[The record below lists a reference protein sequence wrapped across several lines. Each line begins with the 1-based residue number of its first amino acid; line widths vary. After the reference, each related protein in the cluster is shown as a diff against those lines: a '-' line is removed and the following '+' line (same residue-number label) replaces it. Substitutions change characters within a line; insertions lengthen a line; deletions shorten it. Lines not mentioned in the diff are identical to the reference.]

1 LVRPNPQSDDS
12 RTCGVPGCEICEL
25 KKPFVFPKEILE
37 AAENRKLVIFAGAG
51 VSTEARGVF
60 NLTLYEDTRR
70 ELKIGSRKKISFSA
84 LMSLYCRRKTRRM
97 LLHKIKN
104 RFDYMKK
111 FPEIYKHATRFHRE
125 LSTIPCIQEIVTT
138 NWDDH
143 FECECDATPIVTPDD
158 FAAFSDIPGRKVF
171 KIHGSVTNYGSIVA
185 TAEDYQA
192 CYRRLRTGVIG
203 SVLKVLLSS
212 KTVVFVGYSFQ
223 DEDFERVYRLL
234 NREVRGLLPSSYIVI
249 LDEDAKATLASVG
262 INIKPIITDATFFL
276 ATLKAQLVKKKL
288 MLPDERYNGL
298 EKAYERVFEAQNNIF
313 RIDPRRHPENIYS
326 LVYQDGLMHGLEDVI
341 GSRKSGRFS
350 DGHMLM
356 LMHMIQSYEFLRK
369 RYLHAGNYW
378 EVAYIEGFRNGLLYF
393 LSSDKK
399 TPKLPL
405 YYLFGCGDITNL
417 RDYRKLA
424 KRARNLHKSAYSFVS
439 RLAASRIHTKGV
451 SFHHA
456 PFL

>member
-1 LVRPNPQSDDS
+1 VL
-12 RTCGVPGCEICEL
+12 
-25 KKPFVFPKEILE
+25 PKEIVD
-37 AAENRKLVIFAGAG
+37 AAENQKLAIFAGAG

-60 NLTLYEDTRR
+60 NLTLYDDVRR
-70 ELKIGSRKKISFSA
+70 ELKIGSKKRISFSD
-84 LMSLYCRRKTRRM
+84 LMSLYCTRKTRRM
-97 LLHKIKN
+97 LLHKIKS
-104 RFDYMKK
+104 RFDYMKL
-111 FPEIYKHATRFHRE
+111 FPEIYRDATRFHRE
-125 LSTIPCIQEIVTT
+125 LSTIPYIQEIVTT

-143 FECECDATPIVTPDD
+143 FERECDAAPIVTPDD

-185 TAEDYQA
+185 TAEDYRA

-212 KTVVFVGYSFQ
+212 KTIAFVGYSFQ
-223 DEDFERVYRLL
+223 DEDFGRVYRLL
-234 NREVRGLLPSSYIVI
+234 NREVRQLLPSAYVVT
-249 LDEDAKATLASVG
+249 LDENAKATLASMRM
-262 INIKPIITDATFFL
+262 NITPIVTDATFFL

-288 MLPDERYNGL
+288 MLPDERYSGL
-298 EKAYERVFEAQNNIF
+298 RTAYDTVFEAQNNIF
-313 RIDPRRHPENIYS
+313 PIDPRSHPENIYS

-350 DGHMLM
+350 DEHT
-356 LMHMIQSYEFLRK
+356 LMHMIRSYELLRK
-369 RYLHAGNYW
+369 RYLHAGDYW
-378 EVAYIEGFRNGLLYF
+378 NVVYIEGFLNGLLYF

-417 RDYRKLA
+417 RDYWKLA
-424 KRARNLHKSAYSFVS
+424 KHARNLHKSAHSFAA
-439 RLAASRIHTKGV
+439 RLVASRIHTEGG